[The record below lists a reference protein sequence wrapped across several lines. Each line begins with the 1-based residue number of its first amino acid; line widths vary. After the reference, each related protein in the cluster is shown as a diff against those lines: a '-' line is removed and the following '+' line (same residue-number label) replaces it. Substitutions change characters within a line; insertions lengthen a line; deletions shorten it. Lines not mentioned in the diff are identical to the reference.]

1 MLGYEDSDSLDAGV
15 VDVEKEEEEGEER
28 EEEMRRVRR
37 RLEEE
42 GAARPESAP
51 PPLSPQVRI
60 GNGILVTESWI
71 SSTVRIG
78 FLQL

>member
-51 PPLSPQVRI
+51 PPLSPQVRM
-60 GNGILVTESWI
+60 GFWTL
-71 SSTVRIG
+71 RIG
-78 FLQL
+78 FLKLSELDF